1 MQTIQTTVAVEH
13 SGDRI
18 DSFLSHALSITRS
31 AAQHLL
37 EQGRVTACDGKK
49 LSKSHRRIAECIVTH
64 YDKVVFMTASR
75 LGEYV
80 GVSESTVVRF
90 AYALGYD
97 GYPELQRSLQEM
109 IRNRLTTVQRIQLT
123 SDLEQ
128 DEVLSTV
135 LKADIGNI
143 RSTIE
148 SVDTG
153 VFNTVIDNML
163 KARRVY
169 LVGIKSAAPLAQF
182 FGYYLNFILE
192 DVMIVTS
199 MQSDVYESMLRIGEG
214 DMCIGISFP
223 RYSNRTIDGMRFA
236 ASRGAKCIAI
246 TDSNVSPL
254 CQISHHALCAKSNMT
269 SFVDSLVAPF
279 SLVNALIVAI
289 GLKNRDEISVNF
301 GELEKIWIEHN
312 VYAGGK

>member
-1 MQTIQTTVAVEH
+1 MESTDLLARINANYSSFSKGQKLLANYIVDNY
-13 SGDRI
+13 DR
-18 DSFLSHALSITRS
+18 
-31 AAQHLL
+31 AAF
-37 EQGRVTACDGKK
+37 
-49 LSKSHRRIAECIVTH
+49 I
-64 YDKVVFMTASR
+64 TASR
-75 LGEYV
+75 MGRTV

-128 DEVLSTV
+128 NEVLSTV
-135 LKADIGNI
+135 LKSDIGNI

-148 SVDTG
+148 SVDTA

-199 MQSDVYESMLRIGEG
+199 MQTDVYESMLRIGEE

-223 RYSNRTIDGMRFA
+223 RYSSRTVDALKFA
-236 ASRGAKCIAI
+236 KGRGAYVAAL
-246 TDSNVSPL
+246 TDSMFSPIAEL
-254 CQISHHALCAKSNMT
+254 ADSVLIARSDMA
-269 SFVDSLVAPF
+269 SFADSLVAPL
-279 SLVNALIVAI
+279 SLINAIIVGA
-289 GLKNRDEISVNF
+289 GLRRKSAVSECLNQ
-301 GELEKIWIEHN
+301 LEGIWKSQN
-312 VYAGGK
+312 VYIGSKSEGVDD

>member
-1 MQTIQTTVAVEH
+1 MESTDLLARINANYNSFSKGQKLLANYIVDNY
-13 SGDRI
+13 DR
-18 DSFLSHALSITRS
+18 
-31 AAQHLL
+31 AAF
-37 EQGRVTACDGKK
+37 
-49 LSKSHRRIAECIVTH
+49 I
-64 YDKVVFMTASR
+64 TASR
-75 LGEYV
+75 MGRTV

-135 LKADIGNI
+135 LKSDIGNI

-223 RYSNRTIDGMRFA
+223 RYSSRTVDALKFA
-236 ASRGAKCIAI
+236 RDRGAYVAAL
-246 TDSNVSPL
+246 TDSMFSPIAEL
-254 CQISHHALCAKSNMT
+254 ADSVLIARSDMA
-269 SFVDSLVAPF
+269 SFADSLVAPL
-279 SLVNALIVAI
+279 SLINAIIVGAGLRRKTAVSECLNQLEGIWKSQKVYI
-289 GLKNRDEISVNF
+289 GSKSE
-301 GELEKIWIEHN
+301 GIEN
-312 VYAGGK
+312 

>member
-1 MQTIQTTVAVEH
+1 MESTDLLARINANYNSFSKGQKLLANYIVDNY
-13 SGDRI
+13 DR
-18 DSFLSHALSITRS
+18 
-31 AAQHLL
+31 AAF
-37 EQGRVTACDGKK
+37 
-49 LSKSHRRIAECIVTH
+49 I
-64 YDKVVFMTASR
+64 TASR
-75 LGEYV
+75 MGRTV

-223 RYSNRTIDGMRFA
+223 RYSSRTVDALKFA
-236 ASRGAKCIAI
+236 RDRGAYVAAL
-246 TDSNVSPL
+246 TDSMFSPIAEL
-254 CQISHHALCAKSNMT
+254 ADSVLIARSDMA
-269 SFVDSLVAPF
+269 SFADSLVAPL
-279 SLVNALIVAI
+279 SLINAIIVGAGLRRKTAVSECLNQLEGIWKSQKVYI
-289 GLKNRDEISVNF
+289 GSKSDGVDD
-301 GELEKIWIEHN
+301 
-312 VYAGGK
+312 

>member
-1 MQTIQTTVAVEH
+1 MESTDLLARINANYNSFSKGQKLLANYIVDNY
-13 SGDRI
+13 DR
-18 DSFLSHALSITRS
+18 
-31 AAQHLL
+31 AAF
-37 EQGRVTACDGKK
+37 
-49 LSKSHRRIAECIVTH
+49 I
-64 YDKVVFMTASR
+64 TASR
-75 LGEYV
+75 MGRTV

-163 KARRVY
+163 NARRVY

-223 RYSNRTIDGMRFA
+223 RYSSRTVDALKFA
-236 ASRGAKCIAI
+236 KDRGTYVAAL
-246 TDSNVSPL
+246 TDSMFSPIAEL
-254 CQISHHALCAKSNMT
+254 ADSVLIARSDMA
-269 SFVDSLVAPF
+269 SFADSLVAPL
-279 SLVNALIVAI
+279 SLINAIIVGAGLRRKTAVSECLNQLEGIWKSQKVYI
-289 GLKNRDEISVNF
+289 GSKSEGIDD
-301 GELEKIWIEHN
+301 
-312 VYAGGK
+312 

>member
-1 MQTIQTTVAVEH
+1 MESTDLIARINANYSSFSKGQKLLANYIVDNY
-13 SGDRI
+13 DR
-18 DSFLSHALSITRS
+18 
-31 AAQHLL
+31 AAF
-37 EQGRVTACDGKK
+37 
-49 LSKSHRRIAECIVTH
+49 I
-64 YDKVVFMTASR
+64 TASR
-75 LGEYV
+75 MGRTV

-135 LKADIGNI
+135 LKSDIGNI

-148 SVDTG
+148 SVDTA

-182 FGYYLNFILE
+182 LGYYLNFILE
-192 DVMIVTS
+192 DVIIVTS
-199 MQSDVYESMLRIGEG
+199 MQTDVYESMLRIGEE

-223 RYSNRTIDGMRFA
+223 RYSSRTVDALKFA
-236 ASRGAKCIAI
+236 KDRGAYVAAI
-246 TDSNVSPL
+246 TDSMFSPIAEL
-254 CQISHHALCAKSNMT
+254 SDSVLIARSDMA
-269 SFVDSLVAPF
+269 SFADSLVAPL
-279 SLVNALIVAI
+279 SLINAIIVGAGLRRKTAVSECLNQLEGIWKSQKVYI
-289 GLKNRDEISVNF
+289 GTKNEGMED
-301 GELEKIWIEHN
+301 
-312 VYAGGK
+312 

>member
-1 MQTIQTTVAVEH
+1 MESTDLIARINANYNSFSKGQKLLANYIVDNY
-13 SGDRI
+13 DR
-18 DSFLSHALSITRS
+18 
-31 AAQHLL
+31 AAF
-37 EQGRVTACDGKK
+37 
-49 LSKSHRRIAECIVTH
+49 I
-64 YDKVVFMTASR
+64 TASR
-75 LGEYV
+75 MGRTV

-109 IRNRLTTVQRIQLT
+109 IRNRLTAVQRIQLT
-123 SDLEQ
+123 SDMEQ

-148 SVDTG
+148 SVDTA

-182 FGYYLNFILE
+182 LGYYLNFILE
-192 DVMIVTS
+192 DVVIVTS
-199 MQSDVYESMLRIGEG
+199 MQTDVYESMLRIGRQ

-223 RYSNRTIDGMRFA
+223 RYSSRTVDALKFA
-236 ASRGAKCIAI
+236 KDRGAAVTAI
-246 TDSNVSPL
+246 TDSMFSPIAEL
-254 CQISHHALCAKSNMT
+254 ADSVLIARSDMA
-269 SFVDSLVAPF
+269 SFADSLVAPL
-279 SLVNALIVAI
+279 SLINAIIVGAGLRRKSAVSECLSQLEGIWKSQKVYIGVNS
-289 GLKNRDEISVNF
+289 E
-301 GELEKIWIEHN
+301 N
-312 VYAGGK
+312 VEG

>member
-1 MQTIQTTVAVEH
+1 MESTDLLARINANYNSFSKGQKLLANYIVDNY
-13 SGDRI
+13 DR
-18 DSFLSHALSITRS
+18 
-31 AAQHLL
+31 AAF
-37 EQGRVTACDGKK
+37 
-49 LSKSHRRIAECIVTH
+49 I
-64 YDKVVFMTASR
+64 TASR
-75 LGEYV
+75 MGRTV

-192 DVMIVTS
+192 DVMVVTS

-223 RYSNRTIDGMRFA
+223 RYSSRTVDALKFA
-236 ASRGAKCIAI
+236 RDRGAYVAAL
-246 TDSNVSPL
+246 TDSMFSPIAEL
-254 CQISHHALCAKSNMT
+254 ADSVLIARSDMA
-269 SFVDSLVAPF
+269 SFADSLVAPL
-279 SLVNALIVAI
+279 SLINAIIVGAGLRRKTAVSECLNQLEGIWKSQKVYI
-289 GLKNRDEISVNF
+289 GSKSEGVDD
-301 GELEKIWIEHN
+301 
-312 VYAGGK
+312 

>member
-1 MQTIQTTVAVEH
+1 MESTDLLARINANYNSFSKGQKLLANYIVDNY
-13 SGDRI
+13 DR
-18 DSFLSHALSITRS
+18 
-31 AAQHLL
+31 AAF
-37 EQGRVTACDGKK
+37 
-49 LSKSHRRIAECIVTH
+49 I
-64 YDKVVFMTASR
+64 TASR
-75 LGEYV
+75 MGRTV

-223 RYSNRTIDGMRFA
+223 RYSSRTVDALKFA
-236 ASRGAKCIAI
+236 RDRGAYVAAL
-246 TDSNVSPL
+246 TDSMFSPIAEL
-254 CQISHHALCAKSNMT
+254 ADSVLIARSDMA
-269 SFVDSLVAPF
+269 SFADSLVAPL
-279 SLVNALIVAI
+279 SLINAIIVGAGLRRKTAVSECLNQLEGIWKSQKVYI
-289 GLKNRDEISVNF
+289 GSKSEGVDD
-301 GELEKIWIEHN
+301 
-312 VYAGGK
+312 

>member
-1 MQTIQTTVAVEH
+1 MESTDLIARINANYSSFSKGQKLLANYIVDNY
-13 SGDRI
+13 DR
-18 DSFLSHALSITRS
+18 
-31 AAQHLL
+31 AAF
-37 EQGRVTACDGKK
+37 
-49 LSKSHRRIAECIVTH
+49 I
-64 YDKVVFMTASR
+64 TASR
-75 LGEYV
+75 MGRTV

-135 LKADIGNI
+135 LKSDIGNI

-148 SVDTG
+148 SVDTA

-163 KARRVY
+163 NARRVY

-192 DVMIVTS
+192 DVVIVTS
-199 MQSDVYESMLRIGEG
+199 MQTDVYESMLRIGDQ
-214 DMCIGISFP
+214 DMCIGMSFP
-223 RYSNRTIDGMRFA
+223 RYSSRTVDALKFA
-236 ASRGAKCIAI
+236 KDRGAYVAAI
-246 TDSNVSPL
+246 TDSMFSPIAEL
-254 CQISHHALCAKSNMT
+254 ADSVLIARSDMA
-269 SFVDSLVAPF
+269 SFADSLVAPL
-279 SLVNALIVAI
+279 SLINAIIVGAGLRRKNAVSECLNQLEGIWKRQKVYI
-289 GLKNRDEISVNF
+289 GAK
-301 GELEKIWIEHN
+301 GEGMED
-312 VYAGGK
+312 

>member
-1 MQTIQTTVAVEH
+1 MESTDLLARINANYNTFSKGQKLIANYIVDNY
-13 SGDRI
+13 DR
-18 DSFLSHALSITRS
+18 
-31 AAQHLL
+31 AAF
-37 EQGRVTACDGKK
+37 
-49 LSKSHRRIAECIVTH
+49 I
-64 YDKVVFMTASR
+64 TASR
-75 LGEYV
+75 MGRTV

-123 SDLEQ
+123 SDLEK

-153 VFNTVIDNML
+153 IFNTVIDNML

-192 DVMIVTS
+192 DVMVVTS

-223 RYSNRTIDGMRFA
+223 RYSSRTVDALKFA
-236 ASRGAKCIAI
+236 RDRGAYVTAI
-246 TDSNVSPL
+246 TDSMFSPIAEL
-254 CQISHHALCAKSNMT
+254 ADSVLIARSDMA
-269 SFVDSLVAPF
+269 SFADSLVAPL
-279 SLVNALIVAI
+279 SLINAIIVGAGLRRKTAVYECLNQLEGIWKSQKVYI
-289 GLKNRDEISVNF
+289 GSKSEDTED
-301 GELEKIWIEHN
+301 
-312 VYAGGK
+312 